1 MKKLKNE
8 LIGFFL
14 FFITLFVVVSISLIV
29 YSLLKDTS
37 LLIVIIV
44 VILLIAVFSFIFI
57 IIDTLRRKHDFDKPV
72 KEIRNATKR
81 MTNGDF
87 DIELLTNNNL
97 PDYTM
102 YDLIKNDLNILAK
115 ELSKNEVLKND
126 FISNFSHEVKTPI
139 SVIQNYAKALEN
151 EKLDN
156 ETRKKYLTYLQESC
170 KKLSVLITNILKLN
184 KLENQELL
192 PEYKRFNLSNSI
204 TNQIL
209 QYENLI
215 EEKNIELDCSIEEDI
230 FVESEENYLEIIW
243 NNLISNAI
251 KFTEKDGKITI
262 NLNKINEIVTFT
274 ITDTGCGIDGQTG
287 KHIFDKF
294 YQGDTSHSKEGNGLG
309 LALVKKVIDRLGGEI
324 SINSEVGVGTTFV
337 VKIKEK

>member
-1 MKKLKNE
+1 MKKFINE

-102 YDLIKNDLNILAK
+102 YDLIKNDLNLLAK